1 MRRAGKL
8 DLAIGIVLGVALGL
22 VVTYLLVVVFVNSG
36 KDTSTISTSP
46 RSGQQAPGAPE
57 KGGRP

>member
-8 DLAIGIVLGVALGL
+8 DLGIGIALGL
-22 VVTYLLVVVFVNSG
+22 VLGLLVTYLLVVVLVNSG

-46 RSGQQAPGAPE
+46 RSGRQAPGVPE